1 MALNQEIIDY
11 LADSADTYRFLSQML
26 FKELNDEAISAVAAI
41 EFPEATGNVHLDEGY
56 RLIRRYFKF
65 SSSDRR
71 TQLACEYA
79 RIFLAAGVYVK
90 SDKTAIPYESVFTS
104 PERIMMQASRDDV
117 VRRFARDGFKVNPD
131 LHEPED
137 HLSFELEYLA
147 HMNDRAV
154 ALAEAGDAVGLR
166 ANFARQAAFIDEHIL
181 NWLPALTEAA
191 RGFAK
196 LAFYPGMLLVAQ
208 GTAET
213 CREALAELADEV
225 TAAQAA

>member
-26 FKELNDEAISAVAAI
+26 FKELNEEAISAVAAI
-41 EFPEATGNVHLDEGY
+41 EFPEATGNAHLDEGY

-65 SSSDRR
+65 SGSDRR

-90 SDKTAIPYESVFTS
+90 SEKTAIPYESVFTS

-196 LAFYPGMLLVAQ
+196 LAFYPGMLLVTQ

>member
-41 EFPEATGNVHLDEGY
+41 EFPEATGNAHLDEGY

-65 SSSDRR
+65 SGSDRR